1 MLRPFGTNPVPASV
15 LPSAKGLTR
24 RQWLTGAGAAATL
37 LATGCDRLRLRRFAS
52 AQKEVR
58 VYIFEG
64 YLPEAVL
71 QRFTLRTGFDIHV
84 ETYWSNDELY
94 RQLKSGSVQC
104 DLILPTGYMAQHLRD
119 TGFLVPLD
127 KDKIPH
133 LGLVNRA
140 LYNSLYDSDN
150 RHTVPFLWGSMGI
163 GYDSQ
168 RVSGLPKSWSALFT
182 RQVGPSLP
190 NAFNNSFSEVKVS
203 MIDEARFVV
212 GCTLIYLGLDPNT
225 RDPTKITQ
233 AFDLL
238 KQIRDRIDYFEDA
251 QELLRSRTV
260 GLAMAFTGDVTRA
273 MRGFT
278 AQPEA
283 GGPAVMRAGNN
294 DLRVSL
300 PQEGSI
306 VWRDVF
312 AVPAMS
318 KNYEGAH
325 ALINFLLDPR
335 QAAEVTNFSCF
346 ANTVTDSH
354 AYVDRFVFNGPS
366 YFMHPS
372 RQNYQ
377 LDYSAETNSI
387 LDPLWQELKSG
398 GTAGVSLA
406 RQFWGSI

>member
-1 MLRPFGTNPVPASV
+1 M
-15 LPSAKGLTR
+15 
-24 RQWLTGAGAAATL
+24 
-37 LATGCDRLRLRRFAS
+37 
-52 AQKEVR
+52 
-58 VYIFEG
+58 YIFEG

-84 ETYWSNDELY
+84 ETYSSNDELY

-104 DLILPTGYMAQHLRD
+104 DLILPTGYMAQQMRD
-119 TGFLVPLD
+119 TGLLVPLD

-133 LGLVNRA
+133 LGLVDRA
-140 LYNSLYDSDN
+140 LCNTHYDSDN
-150 RHTVPFLWGSMGI
+150 RHTVPFLWGSTGI
-163 GYDSQ
+163 GYDSE
-168 RVSGLPKSWSALFT
+168 RLSGLPKSWSALFT
-182 RQVGPSLP
+182 RQVGPNLP
-190 NAFNNSFSEVKVS
+190 NAFDNRVTEVKVS

-260 GLAMAFTGDVTRA
+260 GLAMAYTGDVTRA

-283 GGPAVMRAGNN
+283 GGPAVMLAGNRH
-294 DLRVSL
+294 LRVSL

-335 QAAEVTNFSCF
+335 RAAEVTNFSCF
-346 ANTVTDSH
+346 ANTVTGSQ
-354 AYVDRFVFNGPS
+354 AYVDRFVLNGPS
-366 YFMHPS
+366 YLMHPS
-372 RQNYQ
+372 GRNYQ
-377 LDYSAETNSI
+377 LDYSAENDS
-387 LDPLWQELKSG
+387 LQEQLWEELKRG
-398 GTAGVSLA
+398 GTA
-406 RQFWGSI
+406 